1 MEKATLMRKPIA
13 AMVVCGVLISL
24 LSACCGSGL
33 VKPDAPGKVEIA
45 DVVAAIQDAID
56 PFWQPKAGLPP
67 LGTVKVALQTVHDT
81 KFSGEADYLIVAL
94 KGYYDHAFTQ
104 ELDLVLVPPP
114 RGLSEEGLPQGIT
127 KALHDAIESA
137 QRQIKATYTHNGH
150 TLNTQEIDVQIAFAV
165 TWDASAALKFSI
177 LPVTLNAGAE
187 TSLKTTNTVTVT
199 FKKPSP

>member
-1 MEKATLMRKPIA
+1 MRTPPLRA
-13 AMVVCGVLISL
+13 VVSGFLFFL
-24 LSACCGSGL
+24 LSACCGTGL
-33 VKPDAPGKVEIA
+33 VKPDAPGKVAIA

-67 LGTVKVALQTVHDT
+67 LATVKVALQTVHDT

-104 ELDLVLVPPP
+104 ELDLTLAPPP
-114 RGLSEEGLPQGIT
+114 RGVSVERLPEDIT

-137 QRQIKATYTHNGH
+137 QKQIKATYTYNGH
-150 TLNTQEIDVQIAFAV
+150 TLNTQQIDVQIGFAV

-177 LPVTLNAGAE
+177 LPITLNAGAE

-199 FKKPSP
+199 FKKPSS